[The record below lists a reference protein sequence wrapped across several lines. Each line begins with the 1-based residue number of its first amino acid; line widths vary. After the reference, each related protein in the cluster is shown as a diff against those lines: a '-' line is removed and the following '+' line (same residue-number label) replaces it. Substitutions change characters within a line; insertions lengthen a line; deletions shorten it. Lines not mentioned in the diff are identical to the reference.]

1 MKKVLVYPFNRE
13 FFSIMNNYNLL
24 FKRNIEIVSL
34 VSLPGWGLSDEVYNI
49 NNKNISV
56 TCNFNNSLNDC
67 DLVWI
72 IDSWLPL
79 YFDSYIYPNI
89 KEAASKGKKVLL
101 TRKLSNIEKTKLNEL
116 RNNITYL
123 DDINPKLT
131 GRYINVNTPIIAI
144 AGISQNTG
152 KFELELSL
160 KQELEEKGYR
170 VLLIASRREAII
182 TGDCR
187 IPDFMLKNDLS
198 ENEKILAFNH
208 YVSKLESEKHPDIII
223 LGIPGAVTSYDNKFF
238 KDYGILAI
246 EIAKA
251 VPIDSLILCSLYG
264 DYKKEYF
271 EECEKTVGEQ
281 LCTKID
287 IHTLSKYSID
297 ETEMLER
304 GNVCYLMLDEILVDK
319 MVKQINYPNLLN
331 PYDKQ
336 SLRQIAELLIEKLST
351 SFYLETI

>member
-1 MKKVLVYPFNRE
+1 M
-13 FFSIMNNYNLL
+13 
-24 FKRNIEIVSL
+24 
-34 VSLPGWGLSDEVYNI
+34 
-49 NNKNISV
+49 
-56 TCNFNNSLNDC
+56 
-67 DLVWI
+67 
-72 IDSWLPL
+72 
-79 YFDSYIYPNI
+79 
-89 KEAASKGKKVLL
+89 
-101 TRKLSNIEKTKLNEL
+101 
-116 RNNITYL
+116 
-123 DDINPKLT
+123 
-131 GRYINVNTPIIAI
+131 
-144 AGISQNTG
+144 
-152 KFELELSL
+152 
-160 KQELEEKGYR
+160 
-170 VLLIASRREAII
+170 
-182 TGDCR
+182 
-187 IPDFMLKNDLS
+187 
-198 ENEKILAFNH
+198 
-208 YVSKLESEKHPDIII
+208 ESEKHPDIII